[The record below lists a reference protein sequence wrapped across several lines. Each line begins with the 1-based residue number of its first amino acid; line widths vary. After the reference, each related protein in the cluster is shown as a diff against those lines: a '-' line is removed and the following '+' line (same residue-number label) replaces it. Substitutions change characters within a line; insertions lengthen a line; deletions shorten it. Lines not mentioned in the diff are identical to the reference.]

1 MTKNTI
7 LLGFFASAI
16 ILAGVLILVSP
27 LVREEPASQSS
38 GQPSAQQT
46 KRETLVTEQDL
57 SAVVLTAE
65 EQQALKSEGLSM
77 PSGQDLAAKNLQSV
91 RISDG
96 ISDIEKDI
104 SETNLSGLDSELS
117 DIDKDLSGM

>member
-1 MTKNTI
+1 
-7 LLGFFASAI
+7 
-16 ILAGVLILVSP
+16 
-27 LVREEPASQSS
+27 
-38 GQPSAQQT
+38 
-46 KRETLVTEQDL
+46 
-57 SAVVLTAE
+57 
-65 EQQALKSEGLSM
+65 M